1 MARFLLTT
9 ATVLLPACL
18 LACLAAFVRARLHAA
33 RLPLPASGWWCT
45 DRYID
50 DASRVSDA
58 GITALAAVFTELEV
72 FEVTHSNKVGDDGIA
87 TIAENCPKLRVLNLS
102 YCNNIGNAALKVLG
116 R

>member
-1 MARFLLTT
+1 MAGR
-9 ATVLLPACL
+9 C
-18 LACLAAFVRARLHAA
+18 
-33 RLPLPASGWWCT
+33 
-45 DRYID
+45 RYID